1 MSAAPTGRVFDVSR
15 GRVDDGPGLRT
26 VVFLKGCR
34 LRCPWC
40 HNPEGISRAPEIAF
54 DAARCIGCGECVKA
68 CPRTWPSS
76 EPDAW
81 RAGCTACG
89 RCAEACPAKARRL
102 AGRDCGADELV
113 REVLTDADFYAGTG
127 GGVTFSGGEPLSQP
141 GFLFA
146 AAAGLRRAGVHV
158 AVETSGL
165 FPPVLL
171 ARLSREV
178 DFVLWDVKHVRPTK
192 LRSTIGSDMA
202 VALRNLRR
210 LLGERPPPPPRPAKD
225 LSTVDCRLSTALPLE
240 VRITLVPGFNDSAA
254 DLRAIARWLVECVT
268 IPPVR
273 LLGFHRMAASK
284 QASFARP
291 YGYRDISAMDAAR
304 LAEARRILEGEGI
317 PVVRAC
323 ARAPSPA

>member
-1 MSAAPTGRVFDVSR
+1 MSDAPTGRIFDVSR

-26 VVFLKGCR
+26 VVFLKGCA

-54 DAARCIGCGECVKA
+54 DAARCIGCGECARA
-68 CPRTWPSS
+68 CPRTWPSP

-81 RAGCTACG
+81 RLGCTACG
-89 RCAEACPAKARRL
+89 RCAAACPAQARRL
-102 AGRDCGADELV
+102 AGRDCDVDGLL

-127 GGVTFSGGEPLSQP
+127 GGVTFSGGEPMLQS

-165 FPPVLL
+165 FSARLLGRL
-171 ARLSREV
+171 AREA
-178 DFVLWDVKHVRPTK
+178 DFLLWDVKHVDARK
-192 LRSTIGSDMA
+192 LRSTIGNDMA
-202 VALRNLRR
+202 VALRNLRG
-210 LLGERPPPPPRPAKD
+210 LLSGPLPPAAHCPPPAP
-225 LSTVDCRLSTALPLE
+225 VE

-254 DLRAIARWLVECVT
+254 DLRAIARWLAGCER

-291 YGYRDISAMDAAR
+291 YAFRDVPAEPASHLD
-304 LAEARRILEGEGI
+304 EARRLLEDEGI
-317 PVVRAC
+317 PAVRAYI
-323 ARAPSPA
+323 RAPSPA

>member
-1 MSAAPTGRVFDVSR
+1 MSAVPTGRVFDVSR

-89 RCAEACPAKARRL
+89 RCAEACPARARRL
-102 AGRDCGADELV
+102 AGRDCDVDELV

-127 GGVTFSGGEPLSQP
+127 GGVTFSGGEPMAQP
-141 GFLFA
+141 AFLFA
-146 AAAGLRRAGVHV
+146 AAAALRCAGVHV

-165 FPPVLL
+165 FPPQLL
-171 ARLSREV
+171 GRLSREV
-178 DFVLWDVKHVRPTK
+178 DHVLWDLKHVRPTK
-192 LRSTIGSDMA
+192 LRSTIGNDMEP
-202 VALRNLRR
+202 ALRNLRR
-210 LLGERPPPPPRPAKD
+210 LVG
-225 LSTVDCRLSTALPLE
+225 SGLPVE
-240 VRITLVPGFNDSAA
+240 ARITLVPGFNDSAA
-254 DLRAIARWLVECVT
+254 DLRAIARWLIECVKV
-268 IPPVR
+268 PPVR
-273 LLGFHRMAASK
+273 LLGFHRLAASK

-291 YGYRDISAMDAAR
+291 YGYRDISAMDASR
-304 LAEARRILEGEGI
+304 LAEARRILEGEGV

-323 ARAPSPA
+323 ARAPAPA